1 VEETELAARA
11 RTVAQLADI
20 VQAMRTLAS
29 ARRRQ
34 AQDRFSGIERY
45 AAATRAALGQ
55 ALSLLGT
62 DLGPTAAPVAEARG
76 QRRIITLF
84 AEHGFVGVL
93 NERLLQQAL
102 ALGGGQKAQ
111 LVAVGNRGRRLCLE
125 RGIRASYG
133 GPMPTTIGAVQ
144 TTAQRLIEEFFG
156 AVAERRLGEMHVVF
170 AAHKPPVAW
179 APHDLRLFPPDV
191 RAAESP
197 TSRPRP
203 IHTVDPRL
211 LVVRAL
217 EEYAFAQVTWAV
229 GHAFASEQSARF
241 VQMDAARHHIEDKL
255 GELVALQRELR
266 QETTTNEILEIAS
279 GSAASSAE
287 RP

>member
-1 VEETELAARA
+1 VEESELAARA

-34 AQDRFSGIERY
+34 AQERFSGIERY

-55 ALSLLGT
+55 ALALLGT
-62 DLGPTAAPVAEARG
+62 DLEPPAHVAGARA
-76 QRRIITLF
+76 RRIVTLF
-84 AEHGFVGVL
+84 AEHGFVGML
-93 NERLLQQAL
+93 NNRLLEEAL
-102 ALGGGQKAQ
+102 ALRGARGAE
-111 LVAVGNRGRRLCLE
+111 LVVVGNRGRRLCVE
-125 RGIRASYG
+125 QGVEASYA

-156 AVAERRLGEMHVVF
+156 AVAEGRLDEMHVVF
-170 AAHKPPVAW
+170 AVHTPPVAW

-191 RAAESP
+191 RAAEG
-197 TSRPRP
+197 TASRPRP
-203 IHTVDPRL
+203 IHTVDPHL
-211 LVVRAL
+211 LVVRSL
-217 EEYAFAQVTWAV
+217 EEYAFAQLTWAV

-255 GELVALQRELR
+255 GELVILQRELR

-279 GSAASSAE
+279 GSAASSAG

>member
-1 VEETELAARA
+1 VEEAELAARA
-11 RTVAQLADI
+11 HTVAQLADI

-34 AQDRFSGIERY
+34 AQERFSGIERY

-55 ALSLLGT
+55 ALALLGT
-62 DLGPTAAPVAEARG
+62 DLAAAVAPVAERG
-76 QRRIITLF
+76 PRRVITLF

-102 ALGGGQKAQ
+102 APGGERGAE
-111 LVAVGNRGRRLCLE
+111 LVAVGNRGRRLCIE
-125 RGIRASYG
+125 RGIQASYG

-156 AVAERRLGEMHVVF
+156 AIAEGRLAEMHVVF
-170 AAHKPPVAW
+170 AVHRPPVGW
-179 APHDLRLFPPDV
+179 APHDQRLFPPDV

-197 TSRPRP
+197 ASRPRP
-203 IHTVDPRL
+203 IHTMDPRL
-211 LVVRAL
+211 LVVRVL
-217 EEYAFAQVTWAV
+217 EEYAFAQLTWAV

-255 GELVALQRELR
+255 GELLALQRELR

-279 GSAASSAE
+279 GSAASSAG